1 LSTTVTTR
9 SRRGSRAVRPDV
21 SLPDDDLGIL
31 TQVHPTVVEV
41 RELFSHH
48 EDVRLCV
55 TPAETERW
63 ITREL
68 FTELGKEYAVRV
80 KAGMSTIPVEKA
92 MDAAKFYAEALR
104 RVNN

>member
-1 LSTTVTTR
+1 M
-9 SRRGSRAVRPDV
+9 
-21 SLPDDDLGIL
+21 PDDDLGDL

-41 RELFSHH
+41 WETFSYH

-68 FTELGKEYAVRV
+68 FNELCREFIARV
-80 KAGMSTIPVEKA
+80 KAGMTTIPVENA
-92 MDAAKFYAEALR
+92 MDAAKFHAEALR
-104 RVNN
+104 RVNT